1 MLKRFVYKEVFALPV
16 EIFKVIM
23 YACFEYGDAEM
34 IKKLDSVIDEFKFSP
49 NITIELLTLN
59 AGL

>member
-1 MLKRFVYKEVFALPV
+1 MYKEVFALPV
-16 EIFKVIM
+16 EIFKVVM
-23 YACFEYGDAEM
+23 YACSEYGDSEM